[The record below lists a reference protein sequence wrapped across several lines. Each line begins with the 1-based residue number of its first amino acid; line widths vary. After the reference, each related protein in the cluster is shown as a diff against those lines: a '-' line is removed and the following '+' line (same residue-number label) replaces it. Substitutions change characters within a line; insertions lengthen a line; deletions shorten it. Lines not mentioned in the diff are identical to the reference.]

1 MNSNFKNFIPGI
13 AWFFIVLL
21 LICIPGSNFPS
32 SGLLSKIYFDKWV
45 HIAMFGIL
53 TFLFCW
59 AFYKLNLS
67 KQQLLNRFTK
77 IAIAVSLWGLTTEFI
92 QKFYISGREFELF
105 DWLAD
110 SIGVLLAYWFCKKRF
125 IYKT

>member
-59 AFYKLNLS
+59 PFYKLNLS